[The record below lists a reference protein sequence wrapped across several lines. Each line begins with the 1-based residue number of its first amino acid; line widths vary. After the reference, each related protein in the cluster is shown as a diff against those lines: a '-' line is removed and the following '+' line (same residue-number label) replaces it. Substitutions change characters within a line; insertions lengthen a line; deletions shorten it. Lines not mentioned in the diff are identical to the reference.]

1 MTWLWLLLVPLALTV
16 LYIRI
21 NDRHLKAIP
30 PNVLPFSPTRCT
42 PESVRKTA
50 SRLRDSQPISIAE
63 QIPPK
68 TGRRYIVV
76 GGAGFLGGWI
86 VLKLLER
93 GEDPKRIRILDIRA
107 PTRYDLTTG
116 PACDV
121 AFIPTDVTDAA
132 ATNVAVN
139 APWPLDS
146 ENDNNATPDLTVF
159 HTVANIRFFERSL
172 ALLPDSARV
181 NIQGTQNVIDAARA
195 AGATAL
201 VFTSSA
207 SVAVKTA
214 RLLLWPWETAPE
226 AYVQVISDETPVPRR
241 HEVFFSNYAVTK
253 AEAERRVC
261 GADKTP
267 TGAGKGVLRTGC
279 IRPGNAIFGPGG
291 DLLLG
296 FYLLRKSNPSWTQRV
311 VQNCVYVENA
321 VIAHLLY
328 EQRLVE
334 LSNGGVNPDIGGQAF
349 VVADPGPPQTYGDLY
364 ATLGTLTDG
373 ETTFPSVSPTGML
386 LFAHILEWYHLS
398 RSWLLRAQ
406 SRLTALLPPLGA
418 NIVNLQPSLFN
429 LVSVHLIFDDSRA
442 RLPPEKGGLG
452 YKGAWT
458 TLEAAHKTVDDH
470 KANLQ
475 REGAKG
481 R

>member
-1 MTWLWLLLVPLALTV
+1 MTWLWLLLVPLALLV

-21 NDRHLKAIP
+21 NDRHLKTIP

-42 PESVRKTA
+42 PESVRKTE
-50 SRLRDSQPISIAE
+50 SRLREAPPISIAE
-63 QIPPK
+63 QMPPM

-107 PTRYDLTTG
+107 PARRDLTTG
-116 PACDV
+116 PARDV
-121 AFIPTDVTDAA
+121 AFISIDVTDAD
-132 ATNVAVN
+132 ATNAAFN

-146 ENDNNATPDLTVF
+146 DNDDSTTQLTVF
-159 HTVANIRFFERSL
+159 HTVANIQFFERSL
-172 ALLPDSARV
+172 ALLPNSARV
-181 NIQGTQNVIDAARA
+181 NVQGTQNVIDAARA

-201 VFTSSA
+201 IFTSSA

-214 RLLLWPWETAPE
+214 RLLLWPWEAAPE
-226 AYVQVISDETPVPRR
+226 AYVQVISDETPVPTR
-241 HEVFFSNYAVTK
+241 HEAFFSNYAVTK

-261 GADKTP
+261 EADKTP

-279 IRPGNAIFGPGG
+279 IRPGNAIYGPGG
-291 DLLLG
+291 DLFLG
-296 FYLLRKSNPSWTQRV
+296 SYLIRKSNPSWAQMV
-311 VQNCVYVENA
+311 MQNCIYVENA

-328 EQRLVE
+328 EQRLMD
-334 LSNGGVNPDIGGQAF
+334 LSNGGVNPDLGGQAF
-349 VVADPGPPQTYGDLY
+349 VVADPGPPHTYGDLY
-364 ATLGTLTDG
+364 VTLGTLTDG

-398 RSWLLRAQ
+398 RSWFLRAQ
-406 SRLTALLPPLGA
+406 FRIAALLPPLSA
-418 NIVNLQPSLFN
+418 DIVNLQPSLFN

-442 RLPPEKGGLG
+442 RLPPAKGGLG

-458 TLEAAHKTVDDH
+458 TLEAAHKTVDEH
-470 KANLQ
+470 KANL
-475 REGAKG
+475 RSEGAG